1 MNKLWNLQ
9 NYSAETLHRT
19 VRRDGLRSR
28 IHPQV
33 QPFLRREVHTFV
45 RWLRANYPFPIRVN
59 VYIPNTKKIRA
70 NDGDLCYGRCFVP
83 DDPDDSIT
91 IDVAG
96 GYDYDGDF
104 RALQK
109 YTWGTIF
116 MLAHELGH
124 YYQYL
129 NRVSL
134 TPRGIEWQATYYA
147 HRVQE
152 AYYDAEWDEMDE
164 WAEERADESRRRS
177 LGRDSRRA
185 LVLSKGDYVLI
196 AHPAG
201 KSSPIFRAQVAF
213 PLRESADYAIIGLLL
228 KIACFGGNLRKP

>member
-9 NYSAETLHRT
+9 NYSAEALHRT
-19 VRRDGLRSR
+19 VRRDGLRVR

-33 QPFLRREVHTFV
+33 HPFLRREVHTFV

-104 RALQK
+104 RALQN

-129 NRVSL
+129 NRVSP
-134 TPRGIEWQATYYA
+134 TGCGKRIMTRSGTRWTSGRRRA
-147 HRVQE
+147 RR
-152 AYYDAEWDEMDE
+152 
-164 WAEERADESRRRS
+164 RADGE
-177 LGRDSRRA
+177 
-185 LVLSKGDYVLI
+185 VLDVKLEKPWHHQGGDDVLI
-196 AHPAG
+196 ARPAG

-228 KIACFGGNLRKP
+228 KIAFFGGNLRKP

>member
-1 MNKLWNLQ
+1 MNKLWNLE
-9 NYSAETLHRT
+9 NYSAEALHRT
-19 VRRDGLRSR
+19 VARDGLRIR

-33 QPFLRREVHTFV
+33 HPFLRREVHTFV

-83 DDPDDSIT
+83 YDPDDSIT

-104 RALQK
+104 RALQN

-152 AYYDAEWDEMDE
+152 AYMTQSGTRWT
-164 WAEERADESRRRS
+164 SGRRS
-177 LGRDSRRA
+177 VRMSPDGGVLDAKLEKPWYYQGGGMMSSSRIRQEKVPRFFA
-185 LVLSKGDYVLI
+185 RKLLFPC
-196 AHPAG
+196 ANP
-201 KSSPIFRAQVAF
+201 PIM
-213 PLRESADYAIIGLLL
+213 L
-228 KIACFGGNLRKP
+228 

>member
-9 NYSAETLHRT
+9 NFSAEALYRT
-19 VRRDGLRSR
+19 AARDGLRIR

-33 QPFLRREVHTFV
+33 HPFLRREVHTFV

-104 RALQK
+104 RALQN

-116 MLAHELGH
+116 TLAHELGH

-134 TPRGIEWQATYYA
+134 TPRGL
-147 HRVQE
+147 
-152 AYYDAEWDEMDE
+152 
-164 WAEERADESRRRS
+164 SGRRRTTRTGYRKRIMTRS
-177 LGRDSRRA
+177 GTRWTGGRRSVRM
-185 LVLSKGDYVLI
+185 
-196 AHPAG
+196 
-201 KSSPIFRAQVAF
+201 SP
-213 PLRESADYAIIGLLL
+213 D
-228 KIACFGGNLRKP
+228 GGV